1 MTLEEFDAL
10 AQKHAERACFM
21 RLFEAV
27 DSDKSINYGVTIT
40 AEDVKIIRTFLLN
53 YANER
58 ISTIEK
64 EVKNYTFK
72 NS

>member
-10 AQKHAERACFM
+10 AQKHAERACFL

-27 DSDKSINYGVTIT
+27 DSDKAVTYGVTIP
-40 AEDVKIIRTFLLN
+40 ADDIKIIRTFLLN

-58 ISTIEK
+58 IVTIEK

-72 NS
+72 YS

>member
-1 MTLEEFDAL
+1 MTLDEFDAL

-27 DSDKSINYGVTIT
+27 DSDKAVAYGVTIPP
-40 AEDVKIIRTFLLN
+40 EDVKIIRTFLLN
-53 YANER
+53 YTNER
-58 ISTIEK
+58 IAAIEK

-72 NS
+72 YS